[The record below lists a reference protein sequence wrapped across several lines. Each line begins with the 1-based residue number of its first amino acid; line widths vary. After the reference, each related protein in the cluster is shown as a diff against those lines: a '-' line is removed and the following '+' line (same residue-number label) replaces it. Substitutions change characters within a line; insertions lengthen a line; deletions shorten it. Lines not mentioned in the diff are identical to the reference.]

1 MPKHVFPRL
10 LKQTLDNIE
19 NMGKN
24 LKSEF
29 EAAGIYAI
37 NEKRV
42 LDRLPTQEY
51 PEIHNNASQQCLETF
66 KMYIEDMRTKECSTA
81 PKKKRWQLFQIVDDE
96 STSCS
101 DLEEWREAVLNTA
114 NSSSDDNNEID
125 TVFFDDVHDMFPDDD
140 ERSASPRTTNIPHNE
155 NQENEDPL
163 NVDQSVYTDEQFKV
177 SVPSD
182 GGAGCSKDI
191 DTEIVNN
198 SEISPDSFVV
208 VELLYNENTKK
219 QTEKK
224 FIAQVTNMVSD
235 GKVTCRFMR
244 CFSATKAPEEAIAES
259 DDDDREND
267 LPIIP
272 PDSCIV
278 TDEMEESDEDRVVI
292 RCHEMCSK
300 ILKLWY
306 AMKVLFHPTMI
317 LEKKNHW
324 P

>member
-1 MPKHVFPRL
+1 MRHVS
-10 LKQTLDNIE
+10 K
-19 NMGKN
+19 
-24 LKSEF
+24 
-29 EAAGIYAI
+29 
-37 NEKRV
+37 
-42 LDRLPTQEY
+42 
-51 PEIHNNASQQCLETF
+51 
-66 KMYIEDMRTKECSTA
+66 
-81 PKKKRWQLFQIVDDE
+81 IVDDE

-114 NSSSDDNNEID
+114 NSSSDDNNEFD

-140 ERSASPRTTNIPHNE
+140 ERSASPHITNIPHKE

-244 CFSATKAPEEAIAES
+244 CCK
-259 DDDDREND
+259 
-267 LPIIP
+267 
-272 PDSCIV
+272 
-278 TDEMEESDEDRVVI
+278 
-292 RCHEMCSK
+292 
-300 ILKLWY
+300 Y
-306 AMKVLFHPTMI
+306 
-317 LEKKNHW
+317 
-324 P
+324 